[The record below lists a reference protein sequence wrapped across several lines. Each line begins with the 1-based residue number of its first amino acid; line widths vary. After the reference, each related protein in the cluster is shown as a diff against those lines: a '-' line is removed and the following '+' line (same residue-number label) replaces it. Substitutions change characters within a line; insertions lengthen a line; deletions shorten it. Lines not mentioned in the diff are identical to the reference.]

1 MTSHAPAPRARPT
14 AAAGSSSYRADRNPD
29 EILIRRQPPR
39 ILRLIIGID
48 AIALVALLLWLHSVV
63 YVDGVPLQMYVSEYQ
78 ASARSTCAE
87 RAGGLAFAV
96 GYVSPPVDIQTGAQV
111 LPYGTDARSS
121 LVRDGRVISVV
132 RQDRAQPL
140 QVKAALCVS
149 QDPVQASVP
158 MLNVLVV
165 TERRRVTDFLFARLT
180 QFLSSAKGN
189 R

>member
-1 MTSHAPAPRARPT
+1 MTSRAPTPRARPT
-14 AAAGSSSYRADRNPD
+14 VAARASSYRADRNPD
-29 EILIRRQPPR
+29 ETLIRRQPPR

-48 AIALVALLLWLHSVV
+48 AIALVALLFWLHSVV

-78 ASARSTCAE
+78 ASGRSTCAE
-87 RAGGLAFAV
+87 RAGLALAV

-149 QDPVQASVP
+149 QDPVQASIPV
-158 MLNVLVV
+158 LNVLVV